1 MPFPQAYDANSRTEI
16 LAFEKVGEGSN
27 NVIMKH
33 PNTGWLLVVH
43 EGGPNAPDKPRLN
56 HYGVRVATNRE
67 VDNAREFLL
76 AKQSEYGLVEV
87 DKLQNRHLA
96 HSVHFIEP
104 GGNTWEIESYE
115 MAVKAGLGA
124 NVATPWTTPLPSE
137 RFGGKGFIPQALTH
151 GTITCLNLEAS
162 RRFYQEVLGLEVVS
176 PSRSVPSRY
185 IKHPATPWYI
195 VSLEKPAD
203 GAQAAYAYAALY
215 SHCGLCCGCHGGP
228 SLVERVRRKFGRDR
242 TTRPAREQ
250 RGGSVSVERS
260 GQKLVGNYQSGFDQ
274 LTVNNVGGGRL
285 RPLSVDLQRT
295 QPGRHTPRSR

>member
-1 MPFPQAYDANSRTEI
+1 MIKPIGLTHGHYECRSLKHTMPVLTEI
-16 LAFEKVGEGSN
+16 LAFEKVGEGRD

-195 VSLEKPAD
+195 VSLEKPAT
-203 GAQAAYAYAALY
+203 
-215 SHCGLCCGCHGGP
+215 
-228 SLVERVRRKFGRDR
+228 ERKLL
-242 TTRPAREQ
+242 TPLQ
-250 RGGSVSVERS
+250 R
-260 GQKLVGNYQSGFDQ
+260 YT
-274 LTVNNVGGGRL
+274 LTVD
-285 RPLSVDLQRT
+285 SVADVTAAHRWLKESGANLGVAEIRDLQESNGETAFLLSDLDRNWWEIAS
-295 QPGRHTPRSR
+295 PASIN